1 MDSRRAAA
9 EVVGLLSATYGPK
22 FPVQSHTLE
31 AWVALLGD
39 VPGPELKAAVEAW
52 CKTEEWPPV
61 PAQIRARCPSLCR
74 CGSCDACSRRRRA
87 IDAAQDDQRAIRFA
101 EHAKMLRAS
110 GEWERLHRDERENL
124 EAWERRAL
132 LVLEARRA
140 APQLPAP
147 ERRGMASFGEI
158 ARSVRVEREA

>member
-87 IDAAQDDQRAIRFA
+87 LDAAQDDQRAIRFA
-101 EHAKMLRAS
+101 ERAKVLRAS
-110 GEWERLHRDERENL
+110 GEWERLHRRDRENL
-124 EAWERRAL
+124 EAWERRAS
-132 LVLEARRA
+132 LVLEARKA

>member
-110 GEWERLHRDERENL
+110 GEWATLHRRDRENL
-124 EAWERRAL
+124 EAWERRAS
-132 LVLEARRA
+132 LVIEARKA
-140 APQLPAP
+140 APQLSAP

>member
-61 PAQIRARCPSLCR
+61 PSQIRARCPSLCR

-110 GEWERLHRDERENL
+110 GEWERLHKRDRENL
-124 EAWERRAL
+124 EAWERRAS
-132 LVLEARRA
+132 LVLEARKA

-158 ARSVRVEREA
+158 ARSVRVERDA

>member
-52 CKTEEWPPV
+52 CKSEEWPPV
-61 PAQIRARCPSLCR
+61 PAQIRAKCPSLCR
-74 CGSCDACSRRRRA
+74 CGSCTACSRRRRA

-110 GEWERLHRDERENL
+110 GEWDRLHRRDRENL
-124 EAWERRAL
+124 EAWERRASL
-132 LVLEARRA
+132 ALEARKA
-140 APQLPAP
+140 APQLAAP
-147 ERRGMASFGEI
+147 ERRGMASFAEI